1 MKKSEIIY
9 KHEFR
14 NYAVKIVYMKISHYD
29 IYRNKIKYN
38 INIFKIQIYAVKKLI
53 RKFQK

>member
-1 MKKSEIIY
+1 
-9 KHEFR
+9 
-14 NYAVKIVYMKISHYD
+14 MKIYHYD